1 MGAYAVPGGEHGGA
15 IVAPAFGL
23 SGFAA
28 ITSPLPANAFQGL
41 ECAAMVRNLAINRVT
56 HRFASRSAA
65 RVI

>member
-1 MGAYAVPGGEHGGA
+1 MRAYAVPGGEHSSA
-15 IVAPAFGL
+15 IVAPALIF

-28 ITSPLPANAFQGL
+28 VTAPLPANAFQGL